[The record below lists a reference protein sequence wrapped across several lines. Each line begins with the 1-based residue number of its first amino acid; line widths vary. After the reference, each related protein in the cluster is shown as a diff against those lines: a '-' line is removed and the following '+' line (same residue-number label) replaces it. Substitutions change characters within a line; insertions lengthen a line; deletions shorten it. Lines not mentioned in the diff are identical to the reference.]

1 MLPTQ
6 DAYQIIRTLHRC
18 HTSTILSSYAVI
30 TGRSTNRTSLKAV
43 YVNSIRHRNMSEV
56 SVFSTKYSSTG
67 QNALSSEGDRADILI
82 CVCLTGQGF
91 IHLRMSETYNCWNT
105 QKPYLQKEGGSREK
119 PKSFYMEA
127 IPPPPVE
134 EGVSLLFFR

>member
-1 MLPTQ
+1 
-6 DAYQIIRTLHRC
+6 
-18 HTSTILSSYAVI
+18 
-30 TGRSTNRTSLKAV
+30 
-43 YVNSIRHRNMSEV
+43 MSGD
-56 SVFSTKYSSTG
+56 SVFLTEYSSTG

-82 CVCLTGQGF
+82 CVSLAGKWF

-105 QKPYLQKEGGSREK
+105 QKQYLQKEGGSKEK